1 MKKPKMK
8 KRNKKNED
16 WMVATS
22 RTRGFSIPFL
32 LFFVGLFFI
41 AKSDKNVDDS
51 FFKAKGEIVCISK
64 DSTEML
70 IQGEEKS
77 FTINKFIDKS
87 KVHIGDYAEI
97 WYEEAHNGFNG
108 GYSHLSYNFNSIKQL
123 KINGQMIYEFS
134 WWNNNKIIVLFT
146 IIGAILIPIVV
157 KERNEIVCKGEFDPA
172 GPIVRTLVK
181 VYPEDDDNE
190 PTDIDY
196 KEHSSIINE
205 DNLVYDSDM
214 DYSVYKNETSEIISV
229 VFSDENGAY
238 CRYFEI
244 PDTEKEKDYSQL
256 ADLANNIRNNAEKY
270 AEIDVSV

>member
-1 MKKPKMK
+1 MK

-51 FFKAKGEIVCISK
+51 FFKAKGEIVYISK
-64 DSTEML
+64 DSAEMQIL
-70 IQGEEKS
+70 GEKKS
-77 FTINKFIDKS
+77 FIIHKYIDKS
-87 KVHIGDYAEI
+87 KIHIGDYAEI
-97 WYEEAHNGFNG
+97 WYKDIEGRSLKRIE
-108 GYSHLSYNFNSIKQL
+108 QL
-123 KINGQMIYEFS
+123 KINGQLIYEFC
-134 WWNNNKIIVLFT
+134 WWNNNRIKVLFT
-146 IIGAILIPIVV
+146 IIGAILIPIVI
-157 KERNEIVCKGEFDPA
+157 KERNNGVRKGEFDPA

-205 DNLVYDSDM
+205 DNLVYDGDM

-256 ADLANNIRNNAEKY
+256 ADLANNIRKNTTNYAEK
-270 AEIDVSV
+270 EIMV

>member
-1 MKKPKMK
+1 MK

-22 RTRGFSIPFL
+22 RTRGFAIPFL

-41 AKSDKNVDDS
+41 AKSDKNADDC
-51 FFKAKGEIVCISK
+51 FFKAKGEIVYISK
-64 DSTEML
+64 DSTSLKVQDENT
-70 IQGEEKS
+70 S
-77 FTINKFIDKS
+77 FKLNKYIDKS
-87 KVHIGDYAEI
+87 KIHKGDFAEI

-108 GYSHLSYNFNSIKQL
+108 GYSHLSFNFNSIKQL
-123 KINGQMIYEFS
+123 KINGEMIYEFS

-157 KERNEIVCKGEFDPA
+157 KERNEDVRKGEFDPA
-172 GPIVRTLVK
+172 GPMLATILQ

-196 KEHSSIINE
+196 KENSSIINE

-214 DYSVYKNETSEIISV
+214 DYSVYKTETSEIISV

-256 ADLANNIRNNAEKY
+256 ADLATDIRSNTPNYAEK
-270 AEIDVSV
+270 EIMV